1 MLTNESCTLYLK
13 NGNGFD
19 RYYIAQCHWQESKA
33 TNVTKSGMAGADGV
47 VVYIF
52 KKDIPA
58 ALVSLIEARNDAA
71 QDIIVRGECD
81 FTFVNSTQQSVSQGL
96 KTFTAAYD
104 AHTVMSYDKLLY
116 GSSKL
121 QHFKLSAR

>member
-19 RYYIAQCHWQESKA
+19 RYYIAKCHWQESKA
-33 TNVTKSGMAGADGV
+33 TNVLKSGLTNADGV

-58 ALVSLIEARNDAA
+58 TLATLLKARKSAA
-71 QDIIVRGECD
+71 QDLIVQGECN
-81 FTFVNSTQQSVSQGL
+81 FTFDGTSQQTASQSL
-96 KTFTAAYD
+96 KTFNAAYD
-104 AHTVMSYDKLLY
+104 AHTVMTIDKLLY
-116 GSSKL
+116 GSEEL